1 MVRISLL
8 YALILPTFTLFLAG
22 WTPLQHAALLSP
34 PTLISY
40 LMTHGCLPFAVTRRN
55 LTALDIVTAHTIMP
69 GREDVALLLE
79 EAMRGD
85 GWTGGKMEQKRK
97 VLEERIK
104 QKSKQKSVRDHVA
117 KTLSVD
123 QRWWGADDSDSS
135 SIDSDLEEE
144 ENPENVYVSTT
155 RPG

>member
-1 MVRISLL
+1 
-8 YALILPTFTLFLAG
+8 
-22 WTPLQHAALLSP
+22 
-34 PTLISY
+34 
-40 LMTHGCLPFAVTRRN
+40 MTHGCSPFAATRRN

-85 GWTGGKMEQKRK
+85 GWAGGKMEQKRK
-97 VLEERIK
+97 VLDERIK
-104 QKSKQKSVRDHVA
+104 ERGKRRSVRDNVA

-123 QRWWGADDSDSS
+123 QRWWGDGDSDSS
-135 SIDSDLEEE
+135 SIDSDSEEEE

-155 RPG
+155 RPEKDLILKEYTDTSNGFLINARLLTVSTSSNI